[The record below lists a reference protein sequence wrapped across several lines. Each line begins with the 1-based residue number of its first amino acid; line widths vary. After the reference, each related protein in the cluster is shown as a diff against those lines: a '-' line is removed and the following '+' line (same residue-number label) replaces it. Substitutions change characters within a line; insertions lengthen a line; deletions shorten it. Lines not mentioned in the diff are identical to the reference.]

1 MANIVRD
8 RVVLIALINLIKE
21 DNIHNHNAFLDVE
34 PTARRKLRHKFKLK
48 INQFIKFHPMQ
59 LAQYQNALL
68 IKGGGGM
75 LNILHCKGLWG
86 GVGDNS

>member
-1 MANIVRD
+1 MANIVID

-68 IKGGGGM
+68 IKGGGHVKYIT
-75 LNILHCKGLWG
+75 L
-86 GVGDNS
+86 